1 MSQTRPTA
9 MPTFT
14 KMTSI
19 NKQKTCNRTKIKT
32 FHAPLVWSCFTL
44 LCSASFMFLL
54 QCTPAHAATKTHK
67 QLLQQQWRNLSP
79 AQLLKEYTEIPLPAN
94 TSRADLIKSVANIE
108 SWTAHSRN
116 GTKKLQR
123 LAQQQQRQQ
132 QRAQKR
138 KKQQKH
144 RGEHKSHKQHDK
156 LRKQRER
163 EQQEEQEHVQQQT
176 QTHRKTKSGRHIE
189 SNINSNEFVA
199 DNIEFANAIN
209 AAAAAAGAAA
219 ETTSTTSQF
228 AVNTNKRATSM
239 QQRKKNGRNGK
250 SNGAA
255 AGNNNGGNHN
265 GHGIRDVGGNQ
276 REKLH
281 RNVLRMLNSQSESIS
296 GGGLFPPLFNVA
308 PRAHITVN
316 ATCGQS
322 GREEYCKLVDA
333 YPHKQWATQC
343 GICNAQS
350 SDAAKQRPIEA
361 VISNT
366 NFDEQWWQSPTLQYG
381 RHFEYVTITLD
392 LQQVYQVFFVMLKSA
407 NSPRPASWI
416 LEKSLDGVTYEP
428 WQYFGLSDADC
439 QRRYGLAGQN
449 GKYVFQNDTEVICTT
464 QFSKALPL
472 ENGELHVSLLKNR
485 PGAMD
490 QTEEL
495 MNFITARYIRIRLQG
510 MHTTA
515 NLDNSVDWLLDA
527 QSLEKRSFYSLKQ
540 IRVSARL
547 DCHGHADKTVEL
559 AEKRADELE
568 YAQLVS
574 TLQCVCQHNSC
585 GVDCGE
591 CCALYQDKPF
601 RNGTTRESN
610 DCELCQ
616 CNGHAESCIYDAFM
630 ERGICQECQNNT
642 AGNECEFCGSGYYR
656 ALDDAPSAPCQL
668 CACTGRGAAGTCD
681 AVGGQCHCREGF
693 RGDRCDECVSG
704 YYGDECRRCECDV
717 RGTMP
722 DTECAG
728 VCKCKAHVS
737 GDTCSECLPGYYDL
751 SVEQPDGC
759 APCWCSGVGISCGSA
774 VLQTLAFETLN
785 DWKVTDMTRSQIV
798 LPTVDMNTNYL
809 VYGMYDLNGIE
820 AIYWLAPQGY
830 LGNRLT
836 SYGARLSIQVSW
848 VTIRGDTSGKPTAGP
863 DVILFGRNG
872 LKIAHGDTT
881 YAQGS
886 TAIINITIDET
897 GWYHVPPAV
906 RDIKT
911 RLRRNEYHGSAVTR
925 SQLLSVLSALDA
937 LLVRGTYHTDQ
948 VETSL
953 ERVIIYSGGTELG
966 AQASSRVEQCVC
978 PTGYTGLSC
987 ESCDFGFIRIWENS
1001 TEHQLVPKCIPCP
1014 CNGHSNSCDLQS
1026 GGCGNCMHNTYGER
1040 CERCKVGYYGNPLQ
1054 GTEHDCKRCACPL
1067 LADSNNFSPSCQ
1079 LKTYSIMDLNPL
1091 YGVVE
1096 NSEYICTQCPTG
1108 YTGDHCEM
1116 CDDGYFGNPTELGSQ
1131 CEPCNCDGGPC
1142 DVFDGQCIICDGNTE
1157 GWRCERCKLGYWGDP
1172 SSGCEPC
1179 DCYIDGSDSDFC
1191 DSTNGQCL
1199 CKPRFAGQKC
1209 DECDAGY
1216 ANVDLKCLPCNCNP
1230 LGAEDVDFC
1239 DPDSGQC
1246 QCKSGVTGLK
1256 CDECSEGH
1264 FGLKEESNGC
1274 EECQC
1279 SPIGAITGSCDKR
1292 TGQCACLTNVTGRR
1306 CDKCKSGHW
1315 NLTQGVGCHDC
1326 RCDPAGS
1333 RNHECNPWTGQCD
1346 CKIGVGGQHC
1356 NECTD
1361 GFYGFSTD
1369 GCQRCTQCAGE
1380 GQVCD
1385 PLNGRCICPPNSRGL
1400 GCAQCVSGTWG
1411 WQPRLGCRN
1420 CACDHIGSIGQL
1432 CESQN
1437 GQCQCREGYAGR
1449 QCETCAIGYFGY
1461 PECRR
1466 CNCNADGSFVHATD
1480 GAITCD
1486 ANGQCPC
1493 KTLVVGLKCDTCMKS
1508 TFGLS
1513 ALNPEG
1519 CTRCFCFGRSSEC
1532 EQSEWSWG
1540 HIRMAEARNLS
1551 VQYLRPQ
1558 YVTNTEYEYIVVVQM
1573 AGAKSYREDA
1583 EIHLLN
1589 DLNLI
1594 PRSTGNVSIG
1604 AYTNFY
1610 HPLYFQLPPQFYGD
1624 RTSSYGG
1631 YLYFTL
1637 LIEGASR
1644 PLERKVLSRFP
1655 LVQIHSHKKLVLDY
1669 YEYENY
1675 EYALNVTYKVP
1686 LHESEWKYHHNSQS
1700 VDRAN
1705 LMAALQNVKH
1715 IFVRASAF
1723 ADFTEVVLYNVHMD
1737 SAIYVFGSTNMIAKG
1752 VEQCKCSKRYDGLS
1766 CQDPGKGYYRYRNV
1780 TEIETVFIEDLI
1792 GRVVP
1797 CHCNGRS
1804 NDCERE
1810 TGVCLN
1816 CRDNT
1821 GGGHCEQCA
1830 EGFYGDPNSAHGCQ
1844 SCPCPETSRNFA
1856 KGCNVWQGEVN
1867 CICKPGYTGKLCDRC
1882 RPGYFG
1888 NPLAYPNSTCQPCDC
1903 NLDGSATDDCDS
1915 QTGQCQCRAG
1925 VTGLKCDRCIAER
1938 HHLEEHGCRLCDN
1951 CTLLLL
1957 DYVELIGNKLRRGLH
1972 NMDLTGIPAPY
1983 LKVDDYERA
1992 YNTLQVHYED
2002 YTNAR
2007 KLLGSYD
2014 ANELL
2019 KLDSHAENNKFQ
2031 SRKALAT
2038 AGKRQESTGELRNDV
2053 TALYV
2058 DIGAL
2063 RSDILEYIYTLNNYG
2078 KSEQHMSLPMALD
2091 QARFYLD
2098 SIRQHQESVNNIRN
2112 STQCAWNFYYH
2123 FGNASDAAFDQKA
2136 RVEMFWRDLN
2146 QSNFRISDM
2155 RLHSDR
2161 TVEMQNE
2168 IDDTLE
2174 HIVNLRNHVTED
2186 YQKIAQEG
2194 ADVMDYLNQSLIPRT
2209 DVLIEENWTQQEQLS
2224 GATETIDRLFEQLN
2238 TSLGE
2243 GEAMQR
2249 EVRKH
2254 WLPKAEKHAE
2264 RLMKRSNEYARQFQ
2278 PTRNGAKIAL
2288 LASSA
2293 HKNISDAIEAAR
2305 QASLEAN
2312 ERVLDAQRR
2321 LYPDDGSSVIERAQ
2335 VSLNKSKQLQK
2346 EALAEMEYTEA
2357 LKQKLKIHEDKV
2369 DGIKTTIYDAG
2380 TRTNNVSAHLHAAG
2394 NNSARKLAVESIE
2407 MSKNISEEM
2416 RHELHKARRLHEEIL
2431 KLRAKFAILEPDWEI
2446 KLGRAEEN
2454 ISLTKT
2460 NIRLANISLSY
2471 VEEQSQKEK
2480 AKFDEWNNT
2489 MASQVQEIRDKI
2501 AKARHAAEGI
2511 KISLESLNPKCI
2523 RTYLP
2528 TSYGLSTSNTI
2539 KISFALPNRNG
2550 NSPLLHIQGSDGRYI
2565 ALELYKRHV
2574 RLLWNLGG
2582 ATAIITHPLEV
2593 QTRDPK
2599 YDDAWYHVE
2608 ANRTLNTGALL
2619 VRRMNNYG
2627 ALVPGQP
2634 VSGNTDAGYTRFFQT
2649 PNERIHLGGYPR
2661 DMSQKEIQQSAGLNV
2676 VVHNVEVDNRPLG
2689 IWNFITSEGRC
2700 GGAIIGA
2707 QESTSTSIARHF
2719 NGLGYAK
2726 VKKSHLRSYRMNLF
2740 SLQLT
2745 FKTLDENALLF
2756 LAVDDKNNRSVSVTL
2771 SRGRILFRIDY
2782 GDESKLEINTTNKY
2796 NTGKWVKIE
2805 AAREFVPKR
2814 GTENG
2819 ILRVN
2824 NERAITGSP
2833 TVPIKSHMLPD
2844 LSKPVYYLGGVPP
2857 GFKSGI
2863 SKAPGADNPFL
2874 GCMKDVQVNRETYD
2888 PLESSTHFG
2897 VEPSCKEIITK
2908 AGFTGQGY
2916 IELPSQ
2922 SLRKRSNTGFVFR
2935 TLQSDCL
2942 LLLSAYPPE
2951 VAEDYDDKD
2960 IKGNYSISLIDCHL
2974 QVWINSGRSLL
2985 KLSSNNTL
2993 NDGEFH
2999 VVNLIKTGR
3008 KFELMIDDA
3017 LQDTKT
3023 LTGTPTL
3030 VSMPRDAGGL
3040 YIGGAPSYE
3049 EFMQL
3054 APTFNK
3060 LEGAIRDV
3068 VFNNHTVNL
3077 NQALAFSN
3085 VQIGRNGPPMGT
3097 VNGLIDVLLKTE
3109 PMIGKSFTASPE
3121 GCLRVGS
3128 YSYEPSAFKFGD
3140 LSHSHAQLQVP
3151 QRNFWQRN
3159 FHISFGFRSFYPN
3172 GLIFLSPGTKE
3183 KHKHYVALLLKDG
3196 QLLLIVRGRRREE
3209 LKLTAKLDD
3218 GEWHHVTV
3226 LCQERKITMSV
3237 EIGQTDQKTSAQ
3249 MKVPRKIAATNVL
3262 YVGGLP
3268 DKQPKMPAELLQ
3280 RLEAFKGCLRHMT
3293 INNSTQDLARPGKH
3307 QHVGQCFPKV
3317 EKGSYFPG
3325 DAYAIY
3331 KRNFHVG
3338 KYLEF
3343 ELDFRT
3349 SELFGVLLS
3358 ISEPSG
3364 FPALSLELNNGNI
3377 IFSTDLGDGMP
3388 FRVQSQLPSKYAL
3401 CDNKWHNISA
3411 LYDYEHITLRIDQ
3424 MARANARSAQQHSN
3438 SRVQTKSALYI
3449 GGIPEIAPS
3458 GTLLTRENFKGC
3470 IRNVSIRQERRDW
3483 IEMDELHNVLL
3494 SECLVTGGEN

>member
-1 MSQTRPTA
+1 MTALVKRTVSVVTFIADSKQHSCDTRTRATSAAQQQKQRDKRKSTKCHHSTRQMAYLVRPLLLLFCLLHA
-9 MPTFT
+9 VQHMPCVRMLTDDSASSANQLLSFVESTVKPVNSSVSVNSVSHSRPSGLSVDNESVQNDVAATMLPATSPASKRKLRRKYPT
-14 KMTSI
+14 KMQNQTERALGSTTVGQRY
-19 NKQKTCNRTKIKT
+19 KGKRRK
-32 FHAPLVWSCFTL
+32 AL
-44 LCSASFMFLL
+44 LPRV
-54 QCTPAHAATKTHK
+54 QPNATAQATRNMSVGA
-67 QLLQQQWRNLSP
+67 LQQQSQRIVAEN
-79 AQLLKEYTEIPLPAN
+79 IPKNVRKPQALQE
-94 TSRADLIKSVANIE
+94 RQ
-108 SWTAHSRN
+108 R
-116 GTKKLQR
+116 QR
-123 LAQQQQRQQ
+123 LMQQQQQQQQQRQQ
-132 QRAQKR
+132 
-138 KKQQKH
+138 KQQPN
-144 RGEHKSHKQHDK
+144 
-156 LRKQRER
+156 
-163 EQQEEQEHVQQQT
+163 VQQQR
-176 QTHRKTKSGRHIE
+176 Q
-189 SNINSNEFVA
+189 
-199 DNIEFANAIN
+199 
-209 AAAAAAGAAA
+209 
-219 ETTSTTSQF
+219 
-228 AVNTNKRATSM
+228 
-239 QQRKKNGRNGK
+239 
-250 SNGAA
+250 
-255 AGNNNGGNHN
+255 
-265 GHGIRDVGGNQ
+265 
-276 REKLH
+276 
-281 RNVLRMLNSQSESIS
+281 
-296 GGGLFPPLFNVA
+296 
-308 PRAHITVN
+308 
-316 ATCGQS
+316 
-322 GREEYCKLVDA
+322 
-333 YPHKQWATQC
+333 
-343 GICNAQS
+343 
-350 SDAAKQRPIEA
+350 
-361 VISNT
+361 
-366 NFDEQWWQSPTLQYG
+366 
-381 RHFEYVTITLD
+381 
-392 LQQVYQVFFVMLKSA
+392 LQQ
-407 NSPRPASWI
+407 
-416 LEKSLDGVTYEP
+416 
-428 WQYFGLSDADC
+428 
-439 QRRYGLAGQN
+439 
-449 GKYVFQNDTEVICTT
+449 
-464 QFSKALPL
+464 
-472 ENGELHVSLLKNR
+472 
-485 PGAMD
+485 
-490 QTEEL
+490 
-495 MNFITARYIRIRLQG
+495 
-510 MHTTA
+510 
-515 NLDNSVDWLLDA
+515 
-527 QSLEKRSFYSLKQ
+527 
-540 IRVSARL
+540 
-547 DCHGHADKTVEL
+547 
-559 AEKRADELE
+559 ADELKRRKE
-568 YAQLVS
+568 AVSQQQQKQQSAQQQQKQQPQRLLLTQQQQQFS
-574 TLQCVCQHNSC
+574 YN
-585 GVDCGE
+585 
-591 CCALYQDKPF
+591 P
-601 RNGTTRESN
+601 
-610 DCELCQ
+610 
-616 CNGHAESCIYDAFM
+616 
-630 ERGICQECQNNT
+630 
-642 AGNECEFCGSGYYR
+642 
-656 ALDDAPSAPCQL
+656 
-668 CACTGRGAAGTCD
+668 
-681 AVGGQCHCREGF
+681 REGH
-693 RGDRCDECVSG
+693 
-704 YYGDECRRCECDV
+704 YYQQQQKQQQQQQLRPPPEHLQKQYHFIAQSV
-717 RGTMP
+717 
-722 DTECAG
+722 DTPA
-728 VCKCKAHVS
+728 
-737 GDTCSECLPGYYDL
+737 TTLR
-751 SVEQPDGC
+751 
-759 APCWCSGVGISCGSA
+759 ISTSIDHHHH
-774 VLQTLAFETLN
+774 Q
-785 DWKVTDMTRSQIV
+785 QI
-798 LPTVDMNTNYL
+798 TTNT
-809 VYGMYDLNGIE
+809 
-820 AIYWLAPQGY
+820 
-830 LGNRLT
+830 T
-836 SYGARLSIQVSW
+836 T
-848 VTIRGDTSGKPTAGP
+848 TIRQHIQHHEPQSPPSEHHYQQRQHQQQQQQHIASNSSSITSRRQHTKQQQPQTQQHT
-863 DVILFGRNG
+863 VY
-872 LKIAHGDTT
+872 DTT
-881 YAQGS
+881 TIQNRQDHVLVQGN
-886 TAIINITIDET
+886 TDIVVYRNI
-897 GWYHVPPAV
+897 GALPCPPSV
-906 RDIKT
+906 R
-911 RLRRNEYHGSAVTR
+911 
-925 SQLLSVLSALDA
+925 
-937 LLVRGTYHTDQ
+937 
-948 VETSL
+948 
-953 ERVIIYSGGTELG
+953 
-966 AQASSRVEQCVC
+966 
-978 PTGYTGLSC
+978 
-987 ESCDFGFIRIWENS
+987 
-1001 TEHQLVPKCIPCP
+1001 LVPHRFIPVHP
-1014 CNGHSNSCDLQS
+1014 QQR
-1026 GGCGNCMHNTYGER
+1026 TR
-1040 CERCKVGYYGNPLQ
+1040 
-1054 GTEHDCKRCACPL
+1054 
-1067 LADSNNFSPSCQ
+1067 
-1079 LKTYSIMDLNPL
+1079 
-1091 YGVVE
+1091 
-1096 NSEYICTQCPTG
+1096 
-1108 YTGDHCEM
+1108 
-1116 CDDGYFGNPTELGSQ
+1116 
-1131 CEPCNCDGGPC
+1131 
-1142 DVFDGQCIICDGNTE
+1142 
-1157 GWRCERCKLGYWGDP
+1157 
-1172 SSGCEPC
+1172 
-1179 DCYIDGSDSDFC
+1179 
-1191 DSTNGQCL
+1191 
-1199 CKPRFAGQKC
+1199 PR
-1209 DECDAGY
+1209 
-1216 ANVDLKCLPCNCNP
+1216 
-1230 LGAEDVDFC
+1230 
-1239 DPDSGQC
+1239 
-1246 QCKSGVTGLK
+1246 
-1256 CDECSEGH
+1256 
-1264 FGLKEESNGC
+1264 
-1274 EECQC
+1274 ECQC
-1279 SPIGAITGSCDKR
+1279 SPIGAIAASCDKR
-1292 TGQCACLTNVTGRR
+1292 TGQCACLANVTGRR

-1333 RNHECNPWTGQCD
+1333 RSHECNPWTGQCD

-1400 GCAQCVSGTWG
+1400 GCAQCVAGTWG

-1420 CACDHIGSIGQL
+1420 CACDRIGSIGQL
-1432 CESQN
+1432 CESLN

-1449 QCETCAIGYFGY
+1449 QCDTCAIGYFGY

-1466 CNCNADGSFVHATD
+1466 CNCNVDGSFVHAD
-1480 GAITCD
+1480 GSITCD

-1493 KTLVVGLKCDTCMKS
+1493 KALVVGLKCDTCMKS

-1532 EQSEWSWG
+1532 VQSEWSWG

-1551 VQYLRPQ
+1551 VQYIRPQ

-1604 AYTNFY
+1604 AYTNFF

-1637 LIEGASR
+1637 LIEGANR
-1644 PLERKVLSRFP
+1644 PLERNVLSRFP

-1686 LHESEWKYHHNSQS
+1686 LHESEWKYHHNSQT
-1700 VDRAN
+1700 VDRAT
-1705 LMAALQNVKH
+1705 LMAALQNVRH

-1723 ADFTEVVLYNVHMD
+1723 ADFTEVVLSNVHMD
-1737 SAIYVFGSTNMIAKG
+1737 SAIYVYGSTNMIAKG
-1752 VEQCKCSKRYDGLS
+1752 VEHCKCPKRYDGLS
-1766 CQDPGKGYYRYRNV
+1766 CQDPGKGFYRYRNV
-1780 TEIETVFIEDLI
+1780 TEIETVFIEDLV

-1804 NDCERE
+1804 NECERE

-1821 GGGHCEQCA
+1821 GGSHCEQCA
-1830 EGFYGDPNSAHGCQ
+1830 DGYYGDPNSPYGCQ

-1856 KGCNVWQGEVN
+1856 KGCNVWQGEVS
-1867 CICKPGYTGKLCDRC
+1867 CVCKPGYTGKLCNQC
-1882 RPGYFG
+1882 RTGYFG

-1903 NLDGSATDDCDS
+1903 NLDGSTSDDCDS
-1915 QTGQCQCRAG
+1915 QTGQCQCRPG
-1925 VTGLKCDRCIAER
+1925 VTGLKCDKCIAER
-1938 HHLEEHGCRLCDN
+1938 NHLEDRGCRICDN

-1957 DYVELIGNKLRRGLH
+1957 DYIELISNKLRRGLH

-1983 LKVDDYERA
+1983 LKVEDYEGD
-1992 YNTLQVHYED
+1992 YNTLQIHYED

-2019 KLDSHAENNKFQ
+2019 KIDSHAENNKFQ
-2031 SRKALAT
+2031 SRKALAI
-2038 AGKRQESTGELRNDV
+2038 ASKRKEGTGQLRNDV
-2053 TALYV
+2053 TTLYV

-2063 RSDILEYIYTLNNYG
+2063 RSDILEYIFTLNNYG

-2098 SIRQHQESVNNIRN
+2098 SIRQHEETVKNIRN
-2112 STQCAWNFYYH
+2112 STQCAWHFYYH

-2155 RLHSDR
+2155 RLHADR
-2161 TVEMQNE
+2161 TVEMQSE

-2174 HIVNLRNHVTED
+2174 HVVNLRNHVMED
-2186 YQKIAQEG
+2186 YNKINELG
-2194 ADVMDYLNQSLIPRT
+2194 TDVTGYLNKSLIPRT
-2209 DVLIEENWTQQEQLS
+2209 NLLIEENWVQQEQLTGVTDS
-2224 GATETIDRLFEQLN
+2224 IDRLYEQLN
-2238 TSLGE
+2238 ISMDDSE
-2243 GEAMQR
+2243 GIQR

-2254 WLPKAEKHAE
+2254 WLPKAQKHAD
-2264 RLMKRSNEYARQFQ
+2264 RLMERSNEYARQFQ
-2278 PTRNGAKIAL
+2278 PTRNGAKIAI

-2293 HKNISDAIEAAR
+2293 HKNISDAIDAAR
-2305 QASLEAN
+2305 RASIEAK
-2312 ERVLDAQRR
+2312 ERVWEAQSR
-2321 LYPDDGSSVIERAQ
+2321 LYPDDDSSVIERAE
-2335 VSLNKSKQLQK
+2335 VSLNKSRKLQK
-2346 EALAEMEYTEA
+2346 EALAEMERTNA
-2357 LKQKLKIHEDKV
+2357 LKQKLKMNEDKV
-2369 DGIKTTIYDAG
+2369 NSIKATIYEAG
-2380 TRTNNVSAHLHAAG
+2380 TRTNNVSAHLHAAA
-2394 NNSARKLAVESIE
+2394 NNSARRLALESMDIA
-2407 MSKNISEEM
+2407 KNISDEM
-2416 RHELHKARRLHEEIL
+2416 RHELQKARRMHEEIL
-2431 KLRAKFAILEPDWEI
+2431 KLREKFAILEPDWEI

-2471 VEEQSQKEK
+2471 VEEQAQKEK

-2489 MASQVQEIRDKI
+2489 MSSQVQELRDKI

-2511 KISLESLNPKCI
+2511 KISLESLNPKCS

-2528 TSYGLSTSNTI
+2528 TLYGLSTSNTI

-2574 RLLWNLGG
+2574 RLIWNLGG
-2582 ATAIITHPLEV
+2582 TTTIITHPLEV

-2608 ANRTLNTGALL
+2608 ANRTLNIGSLL

-2627 ALVPGQP
+2627 ALVPGQA

-2649 PNERIHLGGYPR
+2649 PTERIHLGGYPS
-2661 DMSQKEIQQSAGLNV
+2661 DMSQKEMQQSAGLNV

-2719 NGLGYAK
+2719 NGLGYAE
-2726 VKKSHLRSYRMNLF
+2726 VKKSRSRSYRMNLF
-2740 SLQLT
+2740 ALQMT

-2771 SRGRILFRIDY
+2771 SRGRIMFRIDY
-2782 GDESKLEINTTNKY
+2782 GDEAKLEINTTNKY
-2796 NTGKWVKIE
+2796 NTGRWVKIE

-2819 ILRVN
+2819 ILRVD

-2857 GFKSGI
+2857 GFKSGT

-2888 PLESSTHFG
+2888 PLESATHFG

-2922 SLRKRSNTGFVFR
+2922 SLRKRANTGFVFR

-2960 IKGNYSISLIDCHL
+2960 IKGNYSISLIDGHL

-2985 KLSSNNTL
+2985 KIISNNTL

-3008 KFELMIDDA
+3008 KFELMVDDE
-3017 LQDTKT
+3017 LQDTKS
-3023 LTGTPTL
+3023 LTGAPTL

-3040 YIGGAPSYE
+3040 YIGGAPPYE
-3049 EFMQL
+3049 EFTPL
-3054 APTFNK
+3054 APTFIK

-3077 NQALAFSN
+3077 NQAIAFSN
-3085 VQIGRNGPPMGT
+3085 VQIGRNGPAMGT

-3140 LSHSHAQLQVP
+3140 VTHSYAQLQVP

-3172 GLIFLSPGTKE
+3172 GLIFLAPGTKE
-3183 KHKHYVALLLKDG
+3183 KHKHYVALLLKNG

-3218 GEWHHVTV
+3218 GEWHHVTI
-3226 LCQERKITMSV
+3226 LCQERKVTMSV

-3249 MKVPRKIAATNVL
+3249 MKVPKKIAATNVL
-3262 YVGGLP
+3262 FVGGLP
-3268 DKQPKMPAELLQ
+3268 EKVPKLPSELLQ
-3280 RLEAFKGCLRHMT
+3280 RVESFKGCLRRMS

-3317 EKGSYFPG
+3317 EKGAYFPG

-3349 SELFGVLLS
+3349 SELFGILLS

-3388 FRVQSQLPSKYAL
+3388 FRVQSELPSKYAL

-3424 MARANARSAQQHSN
+3424 MATTKARSTLQRNN
-3438 SRVQTKSALYI
+3438 SKVQTKSALYI
-3449 GGIPEIAPS
+3449 GGLPEIAPS
-3458 GTLLTRENFKGC
+3458 GTVLARENFKGC

-3483 IEMDELHNVLL
+3483 IDMDELHNVLL
-3494 SECLVTGGEN
+3494 SECLVTGVDH